1 MKGTIDN
8 KALQSIGY
16 GLYVA
21 TTNDGV
27 KDNGCIVNAV
37 AQVSGSPLRV
47 SVSSRKGNYTFEV
60 IRKTGKLNI
69 NTLDISAPF
78 SLFKHFGYQ
87 SGRDV
92 NKFDGIEE
100 IRSENGLRI
109 LPDSINSW
117 MSLEVEQYVD
127 LDSHGLFICRVVE
140 AGAAS
145 DKESMSYH
153 YYQSNVKPQKKPV
166 QKKGFIRKVCGYVYE
181 GDELPADF
189 VCPLCK
195 HGPEDFEP
203 LK

>member
-1 MKGTIDN
+1 MGRIDN
-8 KALQSIGY
+8 KVLGKIGY

-21 TTNDGV
+21 TTHDGV

-37 AQVSGSPLRV
+37 AQVSGSPTRV
-47 SVSSRKGNYTFEV
+47 AVSSQKGNYTFEV
-60 IRKTGKLNI
+60 IRRTGKLNLNI
-69 NTLDISAPF
+69 LDVSAPF

-92 NKFDGIEE
+92 DKFAGIEE

-109 LPDSINSW
+109 LPGSINGW
-117 MSLEVEQYVD
+117 MSLEVENYLD

-145 DKESMSYH
+145 DEEGMSYH
-153 YYQSNVKPQKKPV
+153 YYQKSVKPQKKPEK
-166 QKKGFIRKVCGYVYE
+166 KKGYVCKVCGYVYE
-181 GDELPADF
+181 GEELPADF
-189 VCPLCK
+189 VCPICK

-203 LK
+203 IQ

>member
-1 MKGTIDN
+1 MSSIDN

-69 NTLDISAPF
+69 NILDVSAPF
-78 SLFKHFGYQ
+78 ALFRHFGYQ

-92 NKFDGIEE
+92 DKFAGIEE
-100 IRSENGLRI
+100 LRSENGLRI
-109 LPDSINSW
+109 LPGAINSW

-127 LDSHGLFICRVVE
+127 MDSHGLFLCRVVE

-145 DKESMSYH
+145 DRESMSYH
-153 YYQSNVKPQKKPV
+153 HYQKNVKPRKKAEK
-166 QKKGFIRKVCGYVYE
+166 KKGYVCKVCGYVHE
-181 GDELPADF
+181 GEELPADF
-189 VCPLCK
+189 VCPICK

-203 LK
+203 VK

>member
-1 MKGTIDN
+1 MSNIDN
-8 KALQSIGY
+8 KALGKIGY

-21 TTNDGV
+21 TTHDGI

-37 AQVSGSPLRV
+37 AQVSGSPLRI
-47 SVSSRKGNYTFEV
+47 SVSSRKGNYTYEV

-69 NTLDISAPF
+69 NVLDVSAPF
-78 SLFKHFGYQ
+78 ALFKHFGYQ

-92 NKFDGIEE
+92 DKFAGIEE

-109 LPDSINSW
+109 LPGAINGW
-117 MSLEVEQYVD
+117 MSLEVEQFID

-140 AGAAS
+140 AGVAS

-153 YYQSNVKPQKKPV
+153 HYQQNVKPQKKPV
-166 QKKGFIRKVCGYVYE
+166 QKKGFVCKVCGYVYE
-181 GDELPADF
+181 GEELPADF

-203 LK
+203 IK